1 MCWIVPSVG
10 AIEFFVPYDFLAS
23 YFGVTRCAFGVRLRS
38 LFGCGRSSFVQ
49 WVISEIRSIVT
60 FLASNAGCRNAATK
74 VSGRSLFD
82 SVLEIGVR
90 VSSGF
95 FVRSSGVG

>member
-1 MCWIVPSVG
+1 MCWIVPCVG

-23 YFGVTRCAFGVRLRS
+23 YFGVTCCASALD
-38 LFGCGRSSFVQ
+38 CGPCLAVATALFVQ
-49 WVISEIRSIVT
+49 WVNTEIRSIVT

-74 VSGRSLFD
+74 ISGRSLFD